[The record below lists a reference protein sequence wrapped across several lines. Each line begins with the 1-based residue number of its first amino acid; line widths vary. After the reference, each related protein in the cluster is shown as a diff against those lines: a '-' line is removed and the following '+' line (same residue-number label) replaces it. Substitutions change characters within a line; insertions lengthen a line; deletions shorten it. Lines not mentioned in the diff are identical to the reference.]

1 MKIIDQFDIWTS
13 DIFYPQE
20 EGKGSIYLLV
30 LQNTILNEFHPTVI
44 VCPITT
50 NIVTGSD
57 ILRVNVPRGSI
68 RIEKDC
74 DVVIDQIRV
83 IGIDR
88 LIKKEDKLPMEYA
101 EKVKE
106 NIKIVMDMEI

>member
-1 MKIIDQFDIWTS
+1 MKSIDQFDIWTS
-13 DIFYPQE
+13 DISFRQE
-20 EGKGSIYLLV
+20 DGTGSIYLLV
-30 LQNTILNEFHPTVI
+30 LQNSILNEFHPTVI

-50 NIVTGSD
+50 NLVSGSE
-57 ILRVNVPRGSI
+57 ILRVRVPKGSL
-68 RIEKDC
+68 RIERDC

-88 LIKKEDKLPMEYA
+88 LIKKEDKLPAEYVA
-101 EKVKE
+101 KVKD